1 MPATVTSAF
10 TRRSAFTTPTAATPD
25 IVVIHGL
32 AEENVGVRVEP
43 LGQLLSVVLEIRLN
57 GVAAALQGILFV
69 LRCSPEAI
77 LELCAGPVRV
87 LTDPPRQRQA
97 VDRASIGPVVVAT
110 PECRVGTNGPD
121 LQRRERDLIRARGCS
136 DREDHGSGHTVGL
149 VDAPLED
156 PHTSH
161 GASDDG
167 GPRPDPEG
175 VGQGDLD
182 GYLVSDGDDRES

>member
-10 TRRSAFTTPTAATPD
+10 TRRSACTPTTTTPH
-25 IVVIHGL
+25 VVVVHGL
-32 AEENVGVRVEP
+32 AEENVGVRVEA
-43 LGQLLSVVLEIRLN
+43 LGQLLSVMLEIGLN
-57 GVAAALQGILFV
+57 GISAALQGILLV

-87 LTDPPRQRQA
+87 LADPPCERQA
-97 VDRASIGPVVVAT
+97 IHWASIGPVVVAT
-110 PECRVGTNGPD
+110 PECRVGTNSPD
-121 LQRRERDLIRARGCS
+121 LQRSESDLIRARGCS
-136 DREDHGSGHTVGL
+136 DREDNGSGHTVGL

-167 GPRPDPEG
+167 CPRPDPEG

-182 GYLVSDGDDRES
+182 GNLVPDGDHRES